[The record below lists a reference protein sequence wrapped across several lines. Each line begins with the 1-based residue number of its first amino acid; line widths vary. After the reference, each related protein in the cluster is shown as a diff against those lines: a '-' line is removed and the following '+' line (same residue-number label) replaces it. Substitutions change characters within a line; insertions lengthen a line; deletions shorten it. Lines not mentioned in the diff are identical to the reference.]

1 MSNLKYKRVLLKLSG
16 EVLAGDVGFGH
27 DEKIFKF
34 ILNEINKIRELGA
47 QVALVIGAGNIF
59 RGRQAKDLKIEETN
73 AHYMGMLAT
82 AINAIAI
89 ESYLNNNNVKTK
101 AFSMLYLDNLI
112 EKFSKQKAIDC
123 LNNNEVVVFA
133 CGTGNPYF
141 TTDTG
146 ASLKA
151 IEIKAD
157 LLIKGTSVNGIYDKD
172 PKKFSDAKF
181 FEKITFDEILA
192 KNLKVI
198 DSTAVSMCRDN
209 QMKLSVYNM
218 KEEGA
223 LLKILQGEN
232 VGTLVEP

>member
-16 EVLAGDVGFGH
+16 EVLAGDLGFGH
-27 DEKIFKF
+27 DVKIFKF
-34 ILNEINKIRELGA
+34 ILEEIKKIKELGA
-47 QVALVIGAGNIF
+47 EVSLVIGAGNIF
-59 RGRQAKDLKIEETN
+59 RGRQAKDLEIEETN

-82 AINAIAI
+82 AINAIAL
-89 ESYLNNNNVKTK
+89 ESYLNKNGIK
-101 AFSMLYLDNLI
+101 AKALSMLYLDNLI
-112 EKFSKQKAIDC
+112 EKFSKEKA
-123 LNNNEVVVFA
+123 LNELENGKVLIFA

-157 LLIKGTSVNGIYDKD
+157 LLIKGTSVNGVYDKD
-172 PKKFSDAKF
+172 TKKFEDAKF
-181 FEKITFDEILA
+181 FERITCDEVLA

-198 DSTAVSMCRDN
+198 DATAISMCRDN
-209 QMKLSVYNM
+209 KMPLAVYNM

-223 LLKILQGEN
+223 LVKLLQGEN
-232 VGTLVEP
+232 VGTIVEA